1 MYWEQEQQKRTFHTS
16 GIYCYFT
23 RASVC
28 ESEWLSLYRYSNKKL
43 QHTDTNFILDSPLLT
58 LLLFLK
64 EERDG
69 NILKQV
75 QTDGDCLA

>member
-1 MYWEQEQQKRTFHTS
+1 MRE
-16 GIYCYFT
+16 
-23 RASVC
+23 
-28 ESEWLSLYRYSNKKL
+28 LSLYAYPNKKL
-43 QHTDTNFILDSPLLT
+43 QHTDKNFLLDSLLA